1 MGAAPTLPGAI
12 GIVGGG
18 QLAWMLAEAAQR
30 RGVELVVQTPNPHDP
45 AVALA
50 ARVVQADVRDA
61 QATRQLAQQCGAISF
76 ENEWLDLEA
85 LAPLEADGVC
95 FVPSL
100 EALRPLVCKR
110 SQRQLLQ
117 QLHLP
122 CPRWF
127 GLEQLGAAAP
137 PDPHTADGPPAQPQA
152 PPASAPTES
161 TGPVAPTLPEGF
173 AYPLMA
179 KQASGG
185 YDGRGKIGRAHV

>member
-30 RGVELVVQTPNPHDP
+30 RGVALVVQTPNPHDP

-50 ARVVQADVRDA
+50 SRVVQADVRDA
-61 QATRQLAQQCGAISF
+61 AATRQLAEQCLAISF

-85 LAPLEADGVC
+85 LAPLAADGVR
-95 FVPSL
+95 FLPSL

-110 SQRQLLQ
+110 SQRELLQ
-117 QLHLP
+117 RLHLP

-127 GLEQLGAAAP
+127 G
-137 PDPHTADGPPAQPQA
+137 
-152 PPASAPTES
+152 
-161 TGPVAPTLPEGF
+161 
-173 AYPLMA
+173 
-179 KQASGG
+179 
-185 YDGRGKIGRAHV
+185 